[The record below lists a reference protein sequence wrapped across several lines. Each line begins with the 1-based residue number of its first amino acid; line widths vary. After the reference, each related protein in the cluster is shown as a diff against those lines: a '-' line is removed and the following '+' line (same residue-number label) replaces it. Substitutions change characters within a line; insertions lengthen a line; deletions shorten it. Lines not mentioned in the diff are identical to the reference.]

1 MPNKPLIRPSGAI
14 PSLTYPEFGTLLFR
28 QRKVFRA
35 DYRDSIPF
43 YRQVILENED
53 GNSPG
58 RLIGGM
64 FELFEDMRTG
74 KHTFTHEADFA
85 SALAHN
91 YTTVMAA
98 LTAKYTMPFRHAR
111 AA

>member
-1 MPNKPLIRPSGAI
+1 MSKKPLIRPPGAI

-43 YRQVILENED
+43 YREIILENDD
-53 GNSPG
+53 GNPPG
-58 RLIGGM
+58 PLIGSM
-64 FELFEDMRTG
+64 FELFEHMRTG

-85 SALAHN
+85 SAVAHN
-91 YTTVMAA
+91 YATVMAA
-98 LTAKYTMPFRHAR
+98 ITAKYTMPFHH
-111 AA
+111 